1 MISWGNFFPE
11 SFIKTEHKLKD
22 KKNIY
27 PLYNSELVHD
37 ACGTGFI
44 VTLSG
49 KPEER
54 VLPLALKGLQR
65 LSHRGATSA
74 DKHTGDGA
82 GILTDIPHSFFR
94 EILTTELG
102 INISLR
108 QKFAI
113 GMIFTTPREFEWL
126 QRTIKFNAKLRGFN
140 VAAVRKVK
148 VNANA
153 LGELAQS
160 TRPLIVQFFFI
171 GERKSDRPL
180 ESRLYLLRKA
190 VEKEILKQKKKSYIC
205 SLSSK
210 TIVYK
215 GLMTSFQLDH
225 FYSDFLHKKYV
236 VKLAV
241 FHERFS
247 TNTQSTWAMAQPFRM
262 LAHNGEINTI
272 KGNRLWMKARE
283 QEMKSRF
290 WKDDLELLKPIT
302 NEKGSDSESFD
313 HVLEFL
319 VKSGR
324 DLFSSAMMMI
334 PDPYEY
340 DQFIP
345 KELKDFYIYHENFME
360 PWDGPAAIV
369 FTDGEYVA
377 AKMDR
382 NGLRPLR
389 YTITKDGLVIM
400 ASEAGIIDVAHKNL
414 EVHHHMR
421 AGEIFAVSLK
431 GNGIIHNHDLK
442 RIVAGKKSYSASL
455 KKYLTTITRQNH
467 QREFGIFE
475 LPENGFDP
483 QLRVA
488 FGWSKEDLTRYL
500 IPMATSGR
508 EPIGSM
514 GDDTPPAVIS
524 KQDRRFYDYFK
535 QSFAQVTNP
544 PIDSIRERG
553 VMALFKYLGSENNL
567 LDTRPTFNGAIRI
580 ESPILSPNEVLKLYS
595 LKKRYPH
602 KRIYCH
608 CAKDGD
614 GATRISKIKKQC
626 REAVE
631 QGSRIIF
638 LTDENLKEGRLPL
651 PMPLVVSAVH
661 HFLVEKKL
669 RSRVSLICLSG
680 DVVEDHHVAVLI
692 GFGASAV
699 YPYMAY
705 ELIREHFADDKDW
718 TEKMGNYRYALE
730 KGLLKIMAK
739 MGISTISSYH
749 GSMLFHALG
758 LSRKFLKKYFPSIIS
773 ELGGIDLGHILNV
786 QKNRHNAAFGN
797 KIPEFVEHGFFRF
810 RKGGE
815 LHGYSPE
822 EFKAIQFAANK
833 KVKKNVEPTEPIY
846 LRDLFQYKSKRDS
859 ISVNQTEPLEKI
871 LKRFGSGA
879 MSLGAISETVHRELA
894 RGMALS
900 GCRSNTG
907 EGGELDDRYS
917 ITNPDKN
924 VNSYIKQVASGR
936 FGVVVEYLSA
946 AREIQ
951 IKMAQGAKPGEGG
964 QLPGHKVTA
973 QIAHSR
979 SSTPGIPL
987 ISPPPHHDIYS
998 IEDIKQLIYDLKE
1011 VNPRARI
1018 SVKLVAQPGVG
1029 TVASGVVKAG
1039 ADIILIS
1046 GGDGGT
1052 GASPLGSLKHTGFP
1066 WELGL
1071 AETHQTLVANNLRDQ
1086 VTLRVDGGIKKASD
1100 IIMAAIL
1107 GAEEYDFGT
1116 ALLISLGC
1124 VMARQCHLNTCPAGI
1139 ATQDVN
1145 YMKKFKGRAN
1155 HVKQYLENIGDEVR
1169 QEIAKLG
1176 FNEIQSLVGR
1186 TDLLTINRKFR
1197 KYVNKRGLDFS
1208 CIFNPNSKK
1217 GLPLTF
1223 SAKVRFQD
1231 RQKVASL
1238 DEEIINEV
1246 RGAILT
1252 HGHAVVAKIVNNTQ
1266 RSIGTR
1272 LSGEIAFLYGKG
1284 NFNGSI
1290 QIQMSGTAGQSFGAY
1305 LSDGVELR
1313 LRGIAND
1320 YVGKGQSGGL
1330 ITIRMPIVIRRTKK
1344 DHTLIGNV
1352 ALYGATG
1359 GSLFVA
1365 GRGGERFAV
1374 RNSGASA
1381 VIEGIGNH
1389 GCEYMTRGTVII
1401 LGEIGHNFGAG
1412 MTGGQAFIYTRKNPV
1427 SYRLNK
1433 EFVKEKE
1440 LSLSDENL
1448 VKRLL
1453 KNHIFHTDSVIAT
1466 LIMSN
1471 WGRHKQYFKSIISI
1485 TQDIMDFQNIYNLH
1499 VADRLGIIL
1508 NE

>member
-1 MISWGNFFPE
+1 MRKN
-11 SFIKTEHKLKD
+11 
-22 KKNIY
+22 KNIY
-27 PLYNSELVHD
+27 PFFNKDLFHD
-37 ACGTGFI
+37 ACGAGFI

-49 KPEER
+49 KPESR
-54 VLPLALKGLQR
+54 VLPLAIKGLQR
-65 LSHRGATSA
+65 LAHRGAISA
-74 DKHTGDGA
+74 DKETGDGA
-82 GILTDIPHSFFR
+82 GILTDIPKPFFR
-94 EILTTELG
+94 EILQTELG
-102 INISLR
+102 IKIPIRKS
-108 QKFAI
+108 FSV
-113 GMIFTTPREFEWL
+113 GMVFTTPREINWL
-126 QRTIKFNAKLRGFN
+126 KNTVKTHAKIRGFS
-140 VAAVRKVK
+140 VITFRKVK
-148 VNANA
+148 VNSNV
-153 LGELAQS
+153 LGQFARSKQPS
-160 TRPLIVQFFFI
+160 IVQFFLY
-171 GERKSDRPL
+171 ENRKSNRSL
-180 ESRLYLLRKA
+180 ESRLYLLRKEI
-190 VEKEILKQKKKSYIC
+190 EKDVLIQKKKSYIC

-215 GLMTSFQLDH
+215 GLMTSSQLDH
-225 FYSDFLHKKYV
+225 FYQDLAHEKYI
-236 VKLAV
+236 VKLAI

-247 TNTQSTWAMAQPFRM
+247 TNTQSTWSMAQPFRM

-272 KGNRLWMKARE
+272 KGNRLWMKTRE
-283 QEMKSRF
+283 REIKSLF
-290 WKDDLELLKPIT
+290 WKDDLEALKPIV
-302 NEKGSDSESFD
+302 NDKGSDSESLD
-313 HVLEFL
+313 NILEFL
-319 VKSGR
+319 TRSGQ
-324 DLFSSAMMMI
+324 DLFSSTMMII

-345 KELKDFYIYHENFME
+345 KGLKDFYIYHENFME
-360 PWDGPAAIV
+360 PWDGPAAMV
-369 FTDGEYVA
+369 FTDGDHVA

-414 EVHHHMR
+414 DVHHHMR
-421 AGEIFAVSLK
+421 AGEIFAVSLLGK
-431 GNGIIHNHDLK
+431 GILRNHDLK
-442 RIVAGKKSYSASL
+442 RIVAGKKSYSSSL
-455 KKYLTTITRQNH
+455 EKYLTTITRNSH
-467 QREFGIFE
+467 QQEFGIYS
-475 LPENGFDP
+475 LPEHGFNP
-483 QLRVA
+483 RLRVA
-488 FGWSKEDLTRYL
+488 FGWAKEDFTRYL
-500 IPMATSGR
+500 IPMAESGR

-514 GDDTPPAVIS
+514 GDDAPSAVIS

-553 VMALFKYLGSENNL
+553 VMALFQYLGSENNL
-567 LDTRPTFNGAIRI
+567 LDTRPTFRGAVRI
-580 ESPILSPNEVLKLYS
+580 ESPILSPNEVQKLYS
-595 LKKRYPH
+595 LKKKYPY

-608 CAKDGD
+608 CEIGSSCDK
-614 GATRISKIKKQC
+614 RISTIKKQS

-631 QGSRIIF
+631 NGAKIIL
-638 LTDENLKEGRLPL
+638 LTDENLQEGLLPI

-661 HFLVEKKL
+661 HYLVKHKL
-669 RSRVSLICLSG
+669 RSCVSLICISG

-705 ELIREHFADDKDW
+705 ELIREHFSDDVQW

-758 LSRKFLKKYFPSIIS
+758 LSRRFLKKYFPSIHGNIS
-773 ELGGIDLGHILNV
+773 GIDLDHIIKIL
-786 QKNRHNAAFGN
+786 KKRHDAAFGN
-797 KIPEFVEHGFFRF
+797 HRPEFVERGFFRF

-815 LHGYSPE
+815 LHGFSPK
-822 EFKAIQFAANK
+822 EFKNIHYAATNK
-833 KVKKNVEPTEPIY
+833 EKKNIEMSDVVYI
-846 LRDLFQYKSKRDS
+846 RDFFQYRSKRDP
-859 ISVNQTEPLEKI
+859 ISVELIEPLEDI

-879 MSLGAISETVHRELA
+879 MSLGAISETVHREIA
-894 RGMALS
+894 RGMALA
-900 GCRSNTG
+900 GGRSNTG

-917 ITNPDKN
+917 RTNPDKY
-924 VNSYIKQVASGR
+924 VNSYIKQIASGR
-936 FGVVVEYLSA
+936 FGVSVEYLA
-946 AREIQ
+946 AAKEIQ

-979 SSTPGIPL
+979 SSTPGVPL

-1011 VNPRARI
+1011 VNPRAQI

-1039 ADIILIS
+1039 ADIVLIS

-1052 GASPLGSLKHTGFP
+1052 GASPLGSLKHTGLP

-1071 AETHQTLVANNLRDQ
+1071 AETHQTLVANKLRDQ

-1100 IIMAAIL
+1100 IIIAAIL
-1107 GAEEYDFGT
+1107 GAEEYDYGT
-1116 ALLISLGC
+1116 AILIAVGC

-1139 ATQDVN
+1139 ATQDPK

-1155 HVKQYLENIGDEVR
+1155 NIKQYLLNIGEEVR
-1169 QEIAKLG
+1169 RELAHLG
-1176 FNEIQSLVGR
+1176 FENLQSLVGR
-1186 TDLLTINRKFR
+1186 TDLLIINRKFK
-1197 KYVNKRGLDFS
+1197 KYARTRGLDFS
-1208 CIFNPNSKK
+1208 YIFNHDTKK
-1217 GLPLTF
+1217 GLPVISST
-1223 SAKVRFQD
+1223 KVKFQS
-1231 RQKVASL
+1231 RQKTISL

-1252 HGHAVVAKIVNNTQ
+1252 HSYAVVAKIVNNTQ

-1290 QIQMSGTAGQSFGAY
+1290 QVQMSGSAGQSFGAY

-1313 LRGIAND
+1313 LRGVAND

-1330 ITIRMPIVIRRTKK
+1330 ITIRIPSVVRRKK
-1344 DHTLIGNV
+1344 KEHTLIGNV

-1359 GSLFVA
+1359 GTLFVA

-1412 MTGGQAFIYTRKNPV
+1412 MTGGQAFIYTKNNPV

-1440 LSLSDENL
+1440 LSINDENL
-1448 VKRLL
+1448 LKRFLE
-1453 KNHIFHTDSVIAT
+1453 NHIFHTDSVLADRI
-1466 LIMSN
+1466 ISDWKN
-1471 WGRHKQYFKSIISI
+1471 QKQYFKCIVSIA
-1485 TQDIMDFQNIYNLH
+1485 QEIMDFQTIYDLH
-1499 VADRLGIIL
+1499 AADRLGVIL

>member
-1 MISWGNFFPE
+1 MKERQNM
-11 SFIKTEHKLKD
+11 
-22 KKNIY
+22 Y
-27 PLYNSELVHD
+27 PLFDAGSFHD

-49 KPEER
+49 KPEQR
-54 VLPLALKGLQR
+54 VLPLAIKGLKR
-65 LSHRGATSA
+65 LAHRGAISA
-74 DKHTGDGA
+74 DKQTGDGA
-82 GILTDIPHSFFR
+82 GILTDIPKQFFR
-94 EILTTELG
+94 EILYTELG
-102 INISLR
+102 IIIPPRRIL
-108 QKFAI
+108 AI
-113 GMIFTTPREFEWL
+113 GMVFTTTREYSWL
-126 QRTIKFNAKLRGFN
+126 KKTVKTHTDQEGFN
-140 VAAVRKVK
+140 LITFREVK
-148 VNANA
+148 VNPKS
-153 LGELAQS
+153 LGNLAQS
-160 TRPLIVQFFFI
+160 TQPFIVQCFLT
-171 GERKSDRPL
+171 ESRKSSRPL
-180 ESRLYLLRKA
+180 ESRLYLIR
-190 VEKEILKQKKKSYIC
+190 KEIEKDITRQKKKSYIC

-215 GLMTSFQLDH
+215 GLMTSDQLDH
-225 FYSDFLHKKYV
+225 FYKDLAHEKYI
-236 VKLAV
+236 VKLAI

-247 TNTQSTWAMAQPFRM
+247 TNTQSSWSMAQPFRM
-262 LAHNGEINTI
+262 LAHNGEFNTI
-272 KGNRLWMKARE
+272 KGNRLWMQTRE
-283 QEMKSRF
+283 QEIKSQF
-290 WKDDLELLKPIT
+290 WKNDLESIKPIV
-302 NEKGSDSESFD
+302 NGKGSDSESFD

-319 VKSGR
+319 IRSGR
-324 DLFSSAMMMI
+324 DLFSSSMMMI

-340 DQFIP
+340 DKFIP
-345 KELKDFYIYHENFME
+345 KGLKDFYIYHENFME

-369 FTDGEYVA
+369 FTDGDYVV

-400 ASEAGIIDVAHKNL
+400 ASETGITDVAYKNL
-414 EVHHHMR
+414 DLHHHMR
-421 AGEIFAVSLK
+421 AGEIFSVSLK
-431 GNGIIHNHDLK
+431 GKGIIRNHDLK

-455 KKYLTTITRQNH
+455 EKYLTTITRKNH
-467 QREFGIFE
+467 QQEFGIYG
-475 LPENGFDP
+475 LPENGFNP
-483 QLRVA
+483 RLRVA

-514 GDDTPPAVIS
+514 GDDTPPAAIS

-535 QSFAQVTNP
+535 QVFAQVTNP

-580 ESPILSPNEVLKLYS
+580 ESPILSPNEVVKLYS
-595 LKKRYPH
+595 LKKKYPY

-608 CAKDGD
+608 CTIDGD
-614 GATRISKIKKQC
+614 GETRMTNIIKQC
-626 REAVE
+626 RAAVE
-631 QGSRIIF
+631 KGVRIIF
-638 LTDENLKEGRLPL
+638 LTDEELKEGRLPL

-669 RSRVSLICLSG
+669 RSKVSLICLSG
-680 DVVEDHHVAVLI
+680 DIVEDHHVAVLI
-692 GFGASAV
+692 GLGASAV

-705 ELIREHFADDKDW
+705 ELIREHFVDDENW

-758 LSRKFLKKYFPSIIS
+758 LSNKFLKKYFPSINS
-773 ELGGIDLGHILNV
+773 DLGGINIEHILNV

-797 KIPEFVEHGFFRF
+797 KEPEFIERGFFRF

-815 LHGYSPE
+815 LHGYSPS
-822 EFKAIQFAANK
+822 EFKNIQFAANK
-833 KVKKNVEPTEPIY
+833 KEKKKIESPEPVY
-846 LRDLFQYKSKRDS
+846 LRDLFQYNSKRDA
-859 ISVNQTEPLEKI
+859 ISVNQTEPKEKI
-871 LKRFGSGA
+871 LRRFGSGA

-894 RGMALS
+894 RGMALA
-900 GCRSNTG
+900 GGRSNTG

-917 ITNPDKN
+917 RTNPDKN

-936 FGVVVEYLSA
+936 FGVVVEYLAA

-964 QLPGHKVTA
+964 QLPGHKITA

-979 SSTPGIPL
+979 SSTPGVPL

-1052 GASPLGSLKHTGFP
+1052 GASPLGSLKHSGFP

-1071 AETHQTLVANNLRDQ
+1071 AETHQTLVANNIRDQ
-1086 VTLRVDGGIKKASD
+1086 VTLRVDGGIKKGSD
-1100 IIMAAIL
+1100 IIVAAIL
-1107 GAEEYDFGT
+1107 GAEEHDFGT
-1116 ALLISLGC
+1116 ALLVTLGC

-1139 ATQDVN
+1139 ATQDVK
-1145 YMKKFKGRAN
+1145 YMKKFKGEAGY
-1155 HVKQYLENIGDEVR
+1155 VKQYLENISEEVR
-1169 QEIAKLG
+1169 YEIANLG
-1176 FNEIQSLVGR
+1176 FDSIHSLVGR
-1186 TDLLTINRKFR
+1186 TDLLKINKEFR
-1197 KYVNKRGLDFS
+1197 NYVYKKGLDFS
-1208 CIFNPNSKK
+1208 YIFNPVAKK
-1217 GLPLTF
+1217 GLPLTTT
-1223 SAKVRFQD
+1223 AKVRFQD
-1231 RQKVASL
+1231 RQKITSL

-1290 QIQMSGTAGQSFGAY
+1290 QVQMSGAAGQSFGAY

-1313 LRGIAND
+1313 LRGVAND

-1330 ITIRMPIVIRRTKK
+1330 ITIRMPSAVQRKK
-1344 DHTLIGNV
+1344 KEHTLIGNV

-1359 GSLFVA
+1359 GTLFVA

-1374 RNSGASA
+1374 RNSGAAA

-1412 MTGGQAFIYTRKNPV
+1412 MTGGQAFIYTKNNPV

-1433 EFVKEKE
+1433 EFAKEKE
-1440 LSLSDENL
+1440 LSISDENL
-1448 VKRLL
+1448 IKRFL
-1453 KNHIFHTDSVIAT
+1453 KNHIFHTDSVIANR
-1466 LIMSN
+1466 IISDWKN
-1471 WGRHKQYFKSIISI
+1471 QKHYFKSIVSI
-1485 TQDIMDFQNIYNLH
+1485 AQEIMDFQDIYDLH
-1499 VADRLGIIL
+1499 AADRLGVIL